1 MEDDLLNFPPNPF
14 PIVTGTSFVFGREV
28 VANVKWFDKSTCRGL
43 LYFFMFRYE
52 IGSYRKG
59 RG

>member
-1 MEDDLLNFPPNPF
+1 M
-14 PIVTGTSFVFGREV
+14 FGREV

-59 RG
+59 RGEYMGVCIYSTK